1 MIGARFLS
9 YSQKALEFL
18 EEGKIDEFNKQY
30 NLALHHDSDEMVYS
44 LAEELYS
51 YGFTNQA
58 KELYEKLLKKFPDE
72 DELRTDIA
80 DILISEGNTD
90 EALEQLSKISKDSPA
105 YLKSLMVQADLY
117 QTQELFEVSREK
129 LLEAKKLAPDEEV
142 ITFALAELY
151 YTMGEYNKAIPLYLS
166 LIKEGITNLSAVN
179 IVERIGISY
188 ANDSNFENA
197 IGYLKQIKTIDMSSD
212 VKFETAFTYLQ
223 LKEYD
228 EAIDLFEELRDSD
241 PQYATLYPYLGQAL
255 DAVNKQEEAY
265 RVLQEGLSVDQYNE
279 KLFLATAREALKLSE
294 NDEALGYLQQGNEID
309 PDDIEIVLE
318 MSNLLVAKED
328 YEENIKLLNSYIEN
342 HELDPQFYWN
352 LAVSYDKLDKLKEAH
367 KNYLA
372 AKPYF
377 SDNASFLK
385 QAALF
390 FREYG
395 DRDNSY
401 ELLKKYVQLQPNDD
415 EAAFMLDEYMDD

>member
-1 MIGARFLS
+1 MS
-9 YSQKALEFL
+9 YSQKALDFL
-18 EEGKIDEFNKQY
+18 EEGNIEEFNKQY

-80 DILISEGNTD
+80 DILISEGSTD

-105 YLKSLMVQADLY
+105 YLQSLMVQADLY

-129 LLEAKKLAPDEEV
+129 LLEAKKIEPDEDI
-142 ITFALAELY
+142 ITFALAELF
-151 YTMGEYNKAIPLYLS
+151 YTMGEYNKAIPQYLT
-166 LIKEGITNLSAVN
+166 LIKKGIMNLSSVN
-179 IVERIGISY
+179 LVERVGISY

-197 IGYLKQIKTIDMSSD
+197 IGYLKQIKTVDMSSD

-228 EAIDLFEELRDSD
+228 QAIDIFKELRDSD

-255 DAVNKQEEAY
+255 KATNKIEDAYK
-265 RVLQEGLSVDQYNE
+265 VLQEGLSVDQYNE
-279 KLFLATAREALKLSE
+279 KLYLATARAALKLSE
-294 NDEALGYLQQGNEID
+294 TDDALKYLQEGNKID

-318 MSNLLVAKED
+318 LSNLLVFRED
-328 YEENIKLLNSYIEN
+328 FDDNVKLLNTYIEN

-352 LAVSYDKLDKLKEAH
+352 LAISYDKLDNLKLAH

-377 SDNASFLK
+377 EDNADFLK
-385 QAALF
+385 EAALF

-395 DRDNSY
+395 DKDNSY
-401 ELLKKYVQLQPNDD
+401 ELLSRYVKMQPNDE
-415 EAAFMLDEYMDD
+415 EAAFMLEEYLD

>member
-1 MIGARFLS
+1 MS
-9 YSQKALEFL
+9 YSQKALDFL
-18 EEGKIDEFNKQY
+18 EEGNIEEFNKQY

-105 YLKSLMVQADLY
+105 YLQSLMVQADLY

-129 LLEAKKLAPDEEV
+129 LLEAKKIEPDEDI
-142 ITFALAELY
+142 ITFALAELF
-151 YTMGEYNKAIPLYLS
+151 YTMGEYNKAIPQYLT
-166 LIKEGITNLSAVN
+166 LIKKGIMNLSSVN
-179 IVERIGISY
+179 LVERVGISY

-197 IGYLKQIKTIDMSSD
+197 IGYLKQIKTVDMSSD

-228 EAIDLFEELRDSD
+228 QAIDIFKELRDSD

-255 DAVNKQEEAY
+255 EATNKIEDAYK
-265 RVLQEGLSVDQYNE
+265 VLQEGLSVDQYNE
-279 KLFLATAREALKLSE
+279 KLYLATARAALKLSE
-294 NDEALGYLQQGNEID
+294 TDDALKYLQEGNKID

-318 MSNLLVAKED
+318 LSNLLVFRED
-328 YEENIKLLNSYIEN
+328 FDDNVKLLNTYIEN

-352 LAVSYDKLDKLKEAH
+352 LAISYDKLDNLKLAY

-377 SDNASFLK
+377 EDNADFLK
-385 QAALF
+385 EAALF

-395 DRDNSY
+395 DKDNSY
-401 ELLKKYVQLQPNDD
+401 ELLSRYVKMQPNDE
-415 EAAFMLDEYMDD
+415 EAAFMLEEYLD

>member
-1 MIGARFLS
+1 MS
-9 YSQKALEFL
+9 YSQKALDFL
-18 EEGKIDEFNKQY
+18 EDGNIEEFNKQY

-90 EALEQLSKISKDSPA
+90 EALEQLSKIGKDSPA
-105 YLKSLMVQADLY
+105 YLQSLMVQADLY

-129 LLEAKKLAPDEEV
+129 LLEAKKIEPDEDV
-142 ITFALAELY
+142 ITFALAELF
-151 YTMGEYNKAIPLYLS
+151 YTMGEYNKAIPQYLT
-166 LIKEGITNLSAVN
+166 LIKKGIMNLSAVN
-179 IVERIGISY
+179 LVERVGISY

-197 IGYLKQIKTIDMSSD
+197 IGYLKQIKTVDMSSD

-228 EAIDLFEELRDSD
+228 QAIDIFKELRDSD

-255 DAVNKQEEAY
+255 EATNKIEDAYK
-265 RVLQEGLSVDQYNE
+265 VLQEGLSVDQYNE
-279 KLFLATAREALKLSE
+279 KLYLATARAALKLSE
-294 NDEALGYLQQGNEID
+294 TDDALKYLQEGNKID

-318 MSNLLVAKED
+318 LSNLFVFRED
-328 YEENIKLLNSYIEN
+328 FEENVKLLNTYIEN

-352 LAVSYDKLDKLKEAH
+352 LAISYDKLDNLKLAH

-377 SDNASFLK
+377 EDNSDFLK
-385 QAALF
+385 EAALF

-395 DRDNSY
+395 DKDNSY
-401 ELLKKYVQLQPNDD
+401 ELLSRYVKMQPNDE
-415 EAAFMLDEYMDD
+415 EAAFMLEEYLD

>member
-1 MIGARFLS
+1 MS
-9 YSQKALEFL
+9 YSQKALDFL
-18 EEGKIDEFNKQY
+18 EDGNIEEFNKQY

-105 YLKSLMVQADLY
+105 YLQSLMVQADLY

-129 LLEAKKLAPDEEV
+129 LLEAKKIEPDEDI
-142 ITFALAELY
+142 ITFALAELF
-151 YTMGEYNKAIPLYLS
+151 YTMGEYNKAIPQYLT
-166 LIKEGITNLSAVN
+166 LIKKGIMNLSSVN
-179 IVERIGISY
+179 LVERVGISY

-197 IGYLKQIKTIDMSSD
+197 IGYLKQIKTVDMSSD

-228 EAIDLFEELRDSD
+228 QAIDIFKELRDSD
-241 PQYATLYPYLGQAL
+241 PQYATLYPYLGQSLEATNKIE
-255 DAVNKQEEAY
+255 DAYK
-265 RVLQEGLSVDQYNE
+265 VLQEGLSVDQYNE
-279 KLFLATAREALKLSE
+279 KLYLATARAALKLSE
-294 NDEALGYLQQGNEID
+294 TDDALKYLQEGNKID

-318 MSNLLVAKED
+318 LSNLLVFRED
-328 YEENIKLLNSYIEN
+328 FEDNVKLLNTYIEN

-352 LAVSYDKLDKLKEAH
+352 LAISYDKLDNLKLAH

-377 SDNASFLK
+377 EDNADFLK
-385 QAALF
+385 EAALF

-395 DRDNSY
+395 DKDNSY
-401 ELLKKYVQLQPNDD
+401 ELLSRYVKMQPNDE
-415 EAAFMLDEYMDD
+415 EAAFMLEEYLD

>member
-1 MIGARFLS
+1 MS
-9 YSQKALEFL
+9 YSQKALDFL
-18 EEGKIDEFNKQY
+18 EEGNIEEFNKQY

-105 YLKSLMVQADLY
+105 YLQSLMVQADLY

-129 LLEAKKLAPDEEV
+129 LLEAKKIEPDEDI
-142 ITFALAELY
+142 ITFALAELF
-151 YTMGEYNKAIPLYLS
+151 YTMGEYNKAIPQYLT
-166 LIKEGITNLSAVN
+166 LIKKGIMNLSSVN
-179 IVERIGISY
+179 LVERVGISY

-197 IGYLKQIKTIDMSSD
+197 IGYLKQIKTVDMSSD

-228 EAIDLFEELRDSD
+228 QAIDIFKELRDSD

-255 DAVNKQEEAY
+255 ETTNKIEDAYK
-265 RVLQEGLSVDQYNE
+265 VLQEGLSVDQYNE
-279 KLFLATAREALKLSE
+279 KLYLATARAALKLSE
-294 NDEALGYLQQGNEID
+294 TDDALKYLQEGNKID

-318 MSNLLVAKED
+318 LSNLLVFRED
-328 YEENIKLLNSYIEN
+328 FDDNVKLLNTYIEN

-352 LAVSYDKLDKLKEAH
+352 LAISYDKLDNLKLAY

-377 SDNASFLK
+377 EDNADFLK
-385 QAALF
+385 EAALF

-395 DRDNSY
+395 DKDNSY
-401 ELLKKYVQLQPNDD
+401 ELLSRYVKMQPNDE
-415 EAAFMLDEYMDD
+415 EAAFMLEEYLD

>member
-1 MIGARFLS
+1 MS
-9 YSQKALEFL
+9 YSQKALDFL
-18 EEGKIDEFNKQY
+18 EEGNIEEFNKQY

-105 YLKSLMVQADLY
+105 YLQSLMVQADLY

-129 LLEAKKLAPDEEV
+129 LLEAKKIEPDEDI
-142 ITFALAELY
+142 ITFALAELF
-151 YTMGEYNKAIPLYLS
+151 YTMGEYNKAIPQYLT
-166 LIKEGITNLSAVN
+166 LIKKGIMNLSSVN
-179 IVERIGISY
+179 LVERVGISY

-197 IGYLKQIKTIDMSSD
+197 IGYLKQIKTVDMSSD

-228 EAIDLFEELRDSD
+228 QAIDIFKELRDSD

-255 DAVNKQEEAY
+255 EATNKIEDAYK
-265 RVLQEGLSVDQYNE
+265 VLQEGLSVDQYNE
-279 KLFLATAREALKLSE
+279 KLYLATARAALKLSE
-294 NDEALGYLQQGNEID
+294 TDDALKYLQEGNKID

-318 MSNLLVAKED
+318 LSNLLVFRED
-328 YEENIKLLNSYIEN
+328 FDDNVKLLNTYIEN

-352 LAVSYDKLDKLKEAH
+352 LAISYDKLDNLKLAH

-377 SDNASFLK
+377 EDNADFLK
-385 QAALF
+385 EAALF

-395 DRDNSY
+395 DKDNSY
-401 ELLKKYVQLQPNDD
+401 ELLSRYVKMQPNDE
-415 EAAFMLDEYMDD
+415 EAAFMLEEYLD

>member
-1 MIGARFLS
+1 MS
-9 YSQKALEFL
+9 YSQKALDFL
-18 EEGKIDEFNKQY
+18 EEGNIEEFNKQY

-105 YLKSLMVQADLY
+105 YLQSLMVQADLY

-129 LLEAKKLAPDEEV
+129 LLEAKKIEPDEDI
-142 ITFALAELY
+142 ITFALAELF
-151 YTMGEYNKAIPLYLS
+151 YTMGEYNKAIPQYLT
-166 LIKEGITNLSAVN
+166 LIKKGIMNLSSVN
-179 IVERIGISY
+179 LVERVGISY

-197 IGYLKQIKTIDMSSD
+197 IGYLKQIKTVDMSSD

-228 EAIDLFEELRDSD
+228 QAIDIFKELRDSD

-255 DAVNKQEEAY
+255 KATNKIEDAYK
-265 RVLQEGLSVDQYNE
+265 VLQEGLSVDQYNE
-279 KLFLATAREALKLSE
+279 KLYLATARAALKLSE
-294 NDEALGYLQQGNEID
+294 TDDALKYLQEGNKID

-318 MSNLLVAKED
+318 LSNLLVFRED
-328 YEENIKLLNSYIEN
+328 FDDNVKLLNTYIEN

-352 LAVSYDKLDKLKEAH
+352 LAISYDKLDNLKLAY

-377 SDNASFLK
+377 EDNADFLK
-385 QAALF
+385 EAALF

-395 DRDNSY
+395 DKDNSY
-401 ELLKKYVQLQPNDD
+401 ELLSRYVKMQPNDE
-415 EAAFMLDEYMDD
+415 EAAFMLEEYLD

>member
-1 MIGARFLS
+1 MS
-9 YSQKALEFL
+9 YSQKALDFL
-18 EEGKIDEFNKQY
+18 EDGNIEEFNKQY

-105 YLKSLMVQADLY
+105 YLQSLMVQADLY

-129 LLEAKKLAPDEEV
+129 LLEAKKIEPDEDI
-142 ITFALAELY
+142 ITFALAELF
-151 YTMGEYNKAIPLYLS
+151 YTMGEYNKAIPQYLT
-166 LIKEGITNLSAVN
+166 LIKKGIMNLSSVN
-179 IVERIGISY
+179 LVERVGISY

-197 IGYLKQIKTIDMSSD
+197 IGYLKQIKTVDMSSD

-228 EAIDLFEELRDSD
+228 QAIDIFKELRDSD

-255 DAVNKQEEAY
+255 EATNKIEDAYK
-265 RVLQEGLSVDQYNE
+265 VLQEGLSVDQYNE
-279 KLFLATAREALKLSE
+279 KLYLATARAALKLSE
-294 NDEALGYLQQGNEID
+294 TDDALKYLQEGNKID

-318 MSNLLVAKED
+318 LSNLLVFRED
-328 YEENIKLLNSYIEN
+328 FEDNVKLLNTYIEN

-352 LAVSYDKLDKLKEAH
+352 LAISYDKLDNLKLAH

-377 SDNASFLK
+377 EDNADFLK
-385 QAALF
+385 EAALF

-395 DRDNSY
+395 DKDNSY
-401 ELLKKYVQLQPNDD
+401 ELLSRYVKMQPNDE
-415 EAAFMLDEYMDD
+415 EAAFMLEEYLD

>member
-1 MIGARFLS
+1 MS
-9 YSQKALEFL
+9 YSQKALDFL
-18 EEGKIDEFNKQY
+18 EDGNIEEFNKQY
-30 NLALHHDSDEMVYS
+30 NLALHHDSDEIVYS

-80 DILISEGNTD
+80 DILISEGNAD
-90 EALEQLSKISKDSPA
+90 EALEQLSKIGKDSPA
-105 YLKSLMVQADLY
+105 YLQSLMVQADLY

-129 LLEAKKLAPDEEV
+129 LLEAKKIDPDEDV
-142 ITFALAELY
+142 ITFALAELF
-151 YTMGEYNKAIPLYLS
+151 YTMGEYNKAIPQYLT
-166 LIKEGITNLSAVN
+166 LIKKGIMNLSAVN
-179 IVERIGISY
+179 LVERVGISY

-197 IGYLKQIKTIDMSSD
+197 IGYLKQIKTVDMSSD

-228 EAIDLFEELRDSD
+228 QAIDIFKELRDSD

-255 DAVNKQEEAY
+255 EATNKIEDAYK
-265 RVLQEGLSVDQYNE
+265 VLQEGLSVDQYNE
-279 KLFLATAREALKLSE
+279 KLYLATARAALKLSE
-294 NDEALGYLQQGNEID
+294 TDDALKYLQEGNKID

-318 MSNLLVAKED
+318 LSNLFVFRED
-328 YEENIKLLNSYIEN
+328 FEENVKLLNTYIEN

-352 LAVSYDKLDKLKEAH
+352 LAISYDKLDNLKLAH

-377 SDNASFLK
+377 EDNSDFLK
-385 QAALF
+385 EAALF

-395 DRDNSY
+395 DKDNSY
-401 ELLKKYVQLQPNDD
+401 ELLSRYVKMQPNDE
-415 EAAFMLDEYMDD
+415 EAAFMLEEYLD

>member
-1 MIGARFLS
+1 MINLS
-9 YSQKALEFL
+9 YSQKALDFL
-18 EEGKIDEFNKQY
+18 EDGNIEEFNKQY

-105 YLKSLMVQADLY
+105 YLQSLMVQADLY

-129 LLEAKKLAPDEEV
+129 LLEAKKIEPDEDI
-142 ITFALAELY
+142 ITFALAELF
-151 YTMGEYNKAIPLYLS
+151 YTMGEYNKAIPQYLT
-166 LIKEGITNLSAVN
+166 LIKKGTMNLSSVN
-179 IVERIGISY
+179 LVERVGISY

-197 IGYLKQIKTIDMSSD
+197 IGYLKQIKTVDMSSD

-228 EAIDLFEELRDSD
+228 QSIDIFKELRDSD

-255 DAVNKQEEAY
+255 EATNKIEDAYK
-265 RVLQEGLSVDQYNE
+265 VLQEGLSVDQYNE
-279 KLFLATAREALKLSE
+279 KLYLATARAALKLSE
-294 NDEALGYLQQGNEID
+294 TDDALKYLQEGNKID

-318 MSNLLVAKED
+318 LSNLLVFRED
-328 YEENIKLLNSYIEN
+328 FEDNVKLLNTYIEN

-352 LAVSYDKLDKLKEAH
+352 LAISYDKLDTLKLAH

-377 SDNASFLK
+377 EDNADFLK
-385 QAALF
+385 EAALF

-395 DRDNSY
+395 DKDNSY
-401 ELLKKYVQLQPNDD
+401 ELLSRYVKMQPNDE
-415 EAAFMLDEYMDD
+415 EAAFMLEEYLD

>member
-1 MIGARFLS
+1 MS
-9 YSQKALEFL
+9 YSQKALDFL
-18 EEGKIDEFNKQY
+18 EDGNIEEFNKQY

-90 EALEQLSKISKDSPA
+90 EALEQLSKIGKDSPA
-105 YLKSLMVQADLY
+105 YLQSLMVQADLY

-129 LLEAKKLAPDEEV
+129 LLEAKKIEPDEDV
-142 ITFALAELY
+142 ITFALAELF
-151 YTMGEYNKAIPLYLS
+151 YTMGEYNKAIPQYLT
-166 LIKEGITNLSAVN
+166 LIKKGIMNLSAVN
-179 IVERIGISY
+179 LVERVGISY

-197 IGYLKQIKTIDMSSD
+197 IGYLKQIKTVDMSSD

-228 EAIDLFEELRDSD
+228 QAIDIFKELRDSD

-255 DAVNKQEEAY
+255 EATNKIEDAYK
-265 RVLQEGLSVDQYNE
+265 VLQEGLSVDQYNE
-279 KLFLATAREALKLSE
+279 KLYLATARAALKLSE
-294 NDEALGYLQQGNEID
+294 TDDALKYLQEGNKID

-318 MSNLLVAKED
+318 LSNLFVFRED
-328 YEENIKLLNSYIEN
+328 FEENVKLLNTYIEN

-352 LAVSYDKLDKLKEAH
+352 LAISYDKLDNLKLAH

-377 SDNASFLK
+377 EDNADFLK
-385 QAALF
+385 EAALF

-395 DRDNSY
+395 DKDNSY
-401 ELLKKYVQLQPNDD
+401 ELLSRYVKMQPNDE
-415 EAAFMLDEYMDD
+415 EAAFMLEEYLD

>member
-1 MIGARFLS
+1 MS
-9 YSQKALEFL
+9 YSQKALDFL
-18 EEGKIDEFNKQY
+18 EEGNIEEFNKQY

-105 YLKSLMVQADLY
+105 YLQSLMVQADLY

-129 LLEAKKLAPDEEV
+129 LLEAKKIEPDEDI
-142 ITFALAELY
+142 ITFALAELF
-151 YTMGEYNKAIPLYLS
+151 YTMGEYNKAIPQYLT
-166 LIKEGITNLSAVN
+166 LIKKGIMNLSSVN
-179 IVERIGISY
+179 LVERVGISY

-197 IGYLKQIKTIDMSSD
+197 IGYLKQIKTVDMSSD

-228 EAIDLFEELRDSD
+228 QAIDIFKELRDSD

-255 DAVNKQEEAY
+255 KATNKIEDAYK
-265 RVLQEGLSVDQYNE
+265 VLQEGLSVDQYNE
-279 KLFLATAREALKLSE
+279 KLYLATARAALKLSE
-294 NDEALGYLQQGNEID
+294 TDDALKYLQEGNKID

-318 MSNLLVAKED
+318 LSNLLVFRED
-328 YEENIKLLNSYIEN
+328 FDDNVKLLNTYIEN

-352 LAVSYDKLDKLKEAH
+352 LAISYDKLDNLKLAH

-377 SDNASFLK
+377 EDNADFLK
-385 QAALF
+385 EAALF

-395 DRDNSY
+395 DKDNSY
-401 ELLKKYVQLQPNDD
+401 ELLSRYVKMQPNDE
-415 EAAFMLDEYMDD
+415 EAAFMLEEYLD

>member
-1 MIGARFLS
+1 MS
-9 YSQKALEFL
+9 YSQKALDFL
-18 EEGKIDEFNKQY
+18 EDGNIEEFNKQY

-90 EALEQLSKISKDSPA
+90 EALEQLSKIGKDSPA
-105 YLKSLMVQADLY
+105 YLQSLMVQADLY

-129 LLEAKKLAPDEEV
+129 LLEAQKIEPDEDV
-142 ITFALAELY
+142 ITFALAELF
-151 YTMGEYNKAIPLYLS
+151 YTMGEYNKAIPQYLT
-166 LIKEGITNLSAVN
+166 LIKKGIMNLSAVN
-179 IVERIGISY
+179 LVERVGISY

-197 IGYLKQIKTIDMSSD
+197 IGYLKQIKTVDMSSD

-228 EAIDLFEELRDSD
+228 QAIDIFKELRDSD

-255 DAVNKQEEAY
+255 EATNKIEDAYK
-265 RVLQEGLSVDQYNE
+265 VLQEGLSVDQYNE
-279 KLFLATAREALKLSE
+279 KLYLSTARAALKLSE
-294 NDEALGYLQQGNEID
+294 TDDALKYLQEGNKID

-318 MSNLLVAKED
+318 LSNLFVFRED
-328 YEENIKLLNSYIEN
+328 FEENVKLLNTYIEN

-352 LAVSYDKLDKLKEAH
+352 LAISYDKLDNLKLAH

-377 SDNASFLK
+377 EDNADFLK
-385 QAALF
+385 EAALF

-395 DRDNSY
+395 DKDNSY
-401 ELLKKYVQLQPNDD
+401 ELLSRYVKMQPNDE
-415 EAAFMLDEYMDD
+415 EAAFMLEEYLD

>member
-1 MIGARFLS
+1 MS
-9 YSQKALEFL
+9 YSQKALDFL
-18 EEGKIDEFNKQY
+18 EDGNIEEFNKQY

-105 YLKSLMVQADLY
+105 YLQSLMVQADLY

-129 LLEAKKLAPDEEV
+129 LLEAKKIEPDEDI
-142 ITFALAELY
+142 ITFALAELF
-151 YTMGEYNKAIPLYLS
+151 YTMGEYNKAIPQYLT
-166 LIKEGITNLSAVN
+166 LIKKGIMNLSSVN
-179 IVERIGISY
+179 LVERVGISY

-197 IGYLKQIKTIDMSSD
+197 IGYLKQIKTVDMSSD

-223 LKEYD
+223 LKKYD
-228 EAIDLFEELRDSD
+228 QAIDIFKELRDSD

-255 DAVNKQEEAY
+255 ESTNKIEDAYK
-265 RVLQEGLSVDQYNE
+265 VLQEGLSVDQYNE
-279 KLFLATAREALKLSE
+279 KLYLATARAALKLSE
-294 NDEALGYLQQGNEID
+294 TDDALKYLQEGNKID

-318 MSNLLVAKED
+318 LSNLLVFRED
-328 YEENIKLLNSYIEN
+328 FEDNVKLLNTYIEN

-352 LAVSYDKLDKLKEAH
+352 LAISYDKLDNLKLAH

-377 SDNASFLK
+377 EDNADFLK
-385 QAALF
+385 EAALF

-395 DRDNSY
+395 DKDNSY
-401 ELLKKYVQLQPNDD
+401 ELLSRYVKMQPNDE
-415 EAAFMLDEYMDD
+415 EAAFMLEEYLD

>member
-1 MIGARFLS
+1 MS
-9 YSQKALEFL
+9 YSQKALDFL
-18 EEGKIDEFNKQY
+18 EEGNIEEFNKQY

-105 YLKSLMVQADLY
+105 YLQSLMVQADLY

-129 LLEAKKLAPDEEV
+129 LLEAKKIEPDEDI
-142 ITFALAELY
+142 ITFALAELF
-151 YTMGEYNKAIPLYLS
+151 YTMGEYNKAIPQYLT
-166 LIKEGITNLSAVN
+166 LIKKGIMNLSSVN
-179 IVERIGISY
+179 LVERVGISY

-197 IGYLKQIKTIDMSSD
+197 IGYLKQIKTVDMSSD

-228 EAIDLFEELRDSD
+228 QAIDIFKELRDSD

-255 DAVNKQEEAY
+255 ETTNKIEDAYK
-265 RVLQEGLSVDQYNE
+265 VLQEGLSVDQYNE
-279 KLFLATAREALKLSE
+279 KLYLATARAALKLSE
-294 NDEALGYLQQGNEID
+294 TDDALKYLQEGNKID

-318 MSNLLVAKED
+318 LSNLLVFRED
-328 YEENIKLLNSYIEN
+328 FDDNVKLLNTYIEN

-352 LAVSYDKLDKLKEAH
+352 LAISYDKLDNLKLAY

-377 SDNASFLK
+377 EDNADFLK
-385 QAALF
+385 EAALF

-395 DRDNSY
+395 DKDNSY
-401 ELLKKYVQLQPNDD
+401 ELLSRYEKMQPNDE
-415 EAAFMLDEYMDD
+415 EAAFMLEEYLD

>member
-1 MIGARFLS
+1 MINLS
-9 YSQKALEFL
+9 YSQKALDFL
-18 EEGKIDEFNKQY
+18 EDGNIEEFNKQY

-90 EALEQLSKISKDSPA
+90 EALEQLSKIGKDSPA
-105 YLKSLMVQADLY
+105 YLQSLMVQADLY

-129 LLEAKKLAPDEEV
+129 LLEAKKIEPDEDV
-142 ITFALAELY
+142 ITFALAELF
-151 YTMGEYNKAIPLYLS
+151 YTMGEYNKAIPQYLT
-166 LIKEGITNLSAVN
+166 LIKKGIMNLSAVN
-179 IVERIGISY
+179 LVERVGISY

-197 IGYLKQIKTIDMSSD
+197 IGYLKQIKTVDMSSD

-228 EAIDLFEELRDSD
+228 QAIDIFKELRDSD

-255 DAVNKQEEAY
+255 EATNKIEDAYK
-265 RVLQEGLSVDQYNE
+265 VLQEGLSVDQYNE
-279 KLFLATAREALKLSE
+279 KLYLATARAALKLSE
-294 NDEALGYLQQGNEID
+294 TDDALKYLQEGNKID

-318 MSNLLVAKED
+318 LSNLFVFRED
-328 YEENIKLLNSYIEN
+328 FEENVKLLNTYIEN

-352 LAVSYDKLDKLKEAH
+352 LAISYDKLDNLKLAH

-377 SDNASFLK
+377 EDNADFLK
-385 QAALF
+385 EAALF

-395 DRDNSY
+395 DKDNSY
-401 ELLKKYVQLQPNDD
+401 ELLSRYVKMQPNDE
-415 EAAFMLDEYMDD
+415 EAAFMLEEYLD

>member
-1 MIGARFLS
+1 MINLS
-9 YSQKALEFL
+9 YSQKALDFL
-18 EEGKIDEFNKQY
+18 EDGNIEEFNKQY

-80 DILISEGNTD
+80 DILISEGNAD
-90 EALEQLSKISKDSPA
+90 EALEQLSKIGKDSPA
-105 YLKSLMVQADLY
+105 YLQSLMVQADLY

-129 LLEAKKLAPDEEV
+129 LLEAKKIEPDEDV
-142 ITFALAELY
+142 ITFALAELF
-151 YTMGEYNKAIPLYLS
+151 YTMGEYNKAIPQYLT
-166 LIKEGITNLSAVN
+166 LIKKGIMNLSAVN
-179 IVERIGISY
+179 LVERVGISY

-197 IGYLKQIKTIDMSSD
+197 IGYLKQIKTVDMSSD

-228 EAIDLFEELRDSD
+228 QAIDIFKELRDSD

-255 DAVNKQEEAY
+255 EATNKIEDAYK
-265 RVLQEGLSVDQYNE
+265 VLQEGLSVDQYNE
-279 KLFLATAREALKLSE
+279 KLYLATARAALKLSE
-294 NDEALGYLQQGNEID
+294 TDDALKYLQEGNKID

-318 MSNLLVAKED
+318 LSNLFVFRED
-328 YEENIKLLNSYIEN
+328 FEENVKLLNTYIEN

-352 LAVSYDKLDKLKEAH
+352 LAISYDKLDNLKLAH

-377 SDNASFLK
+377 EDNADFLK
-385 QAALF
+385 EAALF

-395 DRDNSY
+395 DKDNSY
-401 ELLKKYVQLQPNDD
+401 ELLSRYVKMQPNDE
-415 EAAFMLDEYMDD
+415 EAAFMLEEYLD